1 MAARQTFPWM
11 NVYKSLSGGYTSVNV
26 GEVSTT
32 TTTANDGVGKQ
43 YASLAAI
50 AADTTVGSA
59 HSGCPIIP
67 CEGTD
72 TLVFHLVSAA
82 IDEGLSTS
90 TVYNQRFQLWGIRP
104 SYGDGVTE
112 GPFYTERVAS
122 YLVQITVDM
131 DDLISGV
138 DGMGLSDRFGSLA
151 PSGASGSWTA
161 IGQTVIAYG
170 QTALR
175 SHDSRVAQLAKMSG
189 LMPSSEVNGPT
200 RFYSG
205 SVGASPTMVYGVNP
219 FHAVVGMRRY
229 SHFMFATAFIPGVEL
244 IPIPCAFVLC
254 SGLSTDT
261 MEKLDNTP

>member
-1 MAARQTFPWM
+1 MASRQTFPWM

-32 TTTANDGVGKQ
+32 ATTADDGVGKQ

-82 IDEGLSTS
+82 EDEGLSVS
-90 TVYNQRFQLWGIRP
+90 TTYNQRFQLWGIRP
-104 SYGDGVTE
+104 SYGDGVTG

-122 YLVQITVDM
+122 YLVQITTDFDGIVAG
-131 DDLISGV
+131 L
-138 DGMGLSDRFGSLA
+138 DGMALSDRFGALA
-151 PSGASGSWTA
+151 PSGAIGSWTA
-161 IGQTVIAYG
+161 VGQTVVTYG
-170 QTALR
+170 TGSGR
-175 SHDSRVAQLAKMSG
+175 SQDSRVTQLAKMSG
-189 LMPSSEVNGPT
+189 LMPSSEVTGPT
-200 RFYSG
+200 RFYSATVG
-205 SVGASPTMVYGVNP
+205 STPTMGYGVNP

-261 MEKLDNTP
+261 MQRLDNTP

>member
-1 MAARQTFPWM
+1 MASRQTFPWM

-32 TTTANDGVGKQ
+32 TSTANDGVGKQ

-82 IDEGLSTS
+82 IDSGLSTS
-90 TVYNQRFQLWGIRP
+90 TTYNQRFQLWGIRP

-122 YLVQITVDM
+122 YLVQIAVDM
-131 DDLISGV
+131 DDLIEGV
-138 DGMGLSDRFGSLA
+138 DGMSLSNRFGSLA
-151 PSGASGSWTA
+151 PSGASASWTA
-161 IGQTVIAYG
+161 IGQKVIQYG

-175 SHDSRVAQLAKMSG
+175 SHDSRVTQLAKMSG
-189 LMPSSEVNGPT
+189 LMPSGETTPT

-205 SVGASPTMVYGVNP
+205 SMGTSPTMVYGVNP

-261 MEKLDNTP
+261 MERLDNTP

>member
-1 MAARQTFPWM
+1 MASRQTFPWM

-32 TTTANDGVGKQ
+32 TSTANDGVGKQ

-82 IDEGLSTS
+82 IDSGLSTS
-90 TVYNQRFQLWGIRP
+90 TTYNQRFQLWGIRP

-122 YLVQITVDM
+122 YLVQIAVDM
-131 DDLISGV
+131 DDLIEGV
-138 DGMGLSDRFGSLA
+138 DGMSLSNRFGSLA
-151 PSGASGSWTA
+151 PSGASASWTA
-161 IGQTVIAYG
+161 IGQKVIQYG

-175 SHDSRVAQLAKMSG
+175 SHDSRVTQLAKMSG
-189 LMPSSEVNGPT
+189 LMPSGETTPT

-205 SVGASPTMVYGVNP
+205 SVGTSPTMVYGVNP

-261 MEKLDNTP
+261 MERLDNTP

>member
-1 MAARQTFPWM
+1 MASSQTFPWM

-32 TTTANDGVGKQ
+32 TSTANDGVGKQ

-82 IDEGLSTS
+82 IDSGLSTS
-90 TVYNQRFQLWGIRP
+90 TTYNQRFQLWGIRP

-122 YLVQITVDM
+122 YLVQIAVDM
-131 DDLISGV
+131 DDLIEGV
-138 DGMGLSDRFGSLA
+138 DGMSLSNRFGSLA
-151 PSGASGSWTA
+151 PSGASASWTA
-161 IGQTVIAYG
+161 IGQKVIQYG

-175 SHDSRVAQLAKMSG
+175 SHDSRVTQLAKMSG
-189 LMPSSEVNGPT
+189 LMPSGETTPT

-205 SVGASPTMVYGVNP
+205 SVGTSPTMVYGVNP

-261 MEKLDNTP
+261 MERLDNTP

>member
-11 NVYKSLSGGYTSVNV
+11 NVYSSLSGGYTSVDV

-32 TTTANDGVGKQ
+32 TSTANDGVGKQ

-82 IDEGLSTS
+82 IDAGLSVS
-90 TVYNQRFQLWGIRP
+90 TTYNQRFQLWGIRP

-122 YLVQITVDM
+122 YLMQITVDYRGV
-131 DDLISGV
+131 IAGV
-138 DGMGLSDRFGSLA
+138 DGTSLSSRFGVLA
-151 PSGASGSWTA
+151 PSGANASWTA
-161 IGQTVIAYG
+161 IGQTIQTYG
-170 QTALR
+170 ANSIR
-175 SHDSRVAQLAKMSG
+175 SGDSRVSQLAKISG
-189 LMPSSEVNGPT
+189 LMPSGEGSPT

-205 SVGASPTMVYGVNP
+205 SVGTTPTMGFGVNP

-229 SHFMFATAFIPGVEL
+229 SHFMFATAFIPGLEL
-244 IPIPCAFVLC
+244 IAIPCAFVLC

-261 MEKLDNTP
+261 MERLDNTP

>member
-1 MAARQTFPWM
+1 M
-11 NVYKSLSGGYTSVNV
+11 YKSLSGGYTSVNV

-32 TTTANDGVGKQ
+32 TSTANDGVGKQ

-82 IDEGLSTS
+82 IDEGLSAS
-90 TVYNQRFQLWGIRP
+90 TTYNQRFQLWGIRP

-122 YLVQITVDM
+122 YLVQIGVDFEGA
-131 DDLISGV
+131 IAGV
-138 DGMGLSDRFGSLA
+138 DGVSLSDRFGSLA
-151 PSGASGSWTA
+151 PSGANASWTA
-161 IGQTVIAYG
+161 IGQAFMSYG
-170 QTALR
+170 TGTNR
-175 SHDSRVAQLAKMSG
+175 SHDSRVSQLAKISG
-189 LMPSSEVNGPT
+189 LMPTGESTPT
-200 RFYSG
+200 RFYSA
-205 SVGASPTMVYGVNP
+205 SVGSTPTMGLGVNP

-229 SHFMFATAFIPGVEL
+229 SHFMFATAFIPGLEL

-261 MEKLDNTP
+261 MERLDNTP